1 MPTYRAAAIAD
12 STLERAY
19 GHAIHQ
25 AFYELPNVE
34 LVALADPVAEPR
46 AERAAEIGNPK
57 QYDDYRDNAR
67 RRVARPGRYLP
78 APLQTPRTLAARR
91 H

>member
-34 LVALADPVAEPR
+34 LTALADPVAEPR
-46 AERAAEIGNPK
+46 AERAAEIGNPR
-57 QYDDYRDNAR
+57 QYDDYRDM
-67 RRVARPGRYLP
+67 
-78 APLQTPRTLAARR
+78 LAAESPDLVSIYLSTSQDR
-91 H
+91 